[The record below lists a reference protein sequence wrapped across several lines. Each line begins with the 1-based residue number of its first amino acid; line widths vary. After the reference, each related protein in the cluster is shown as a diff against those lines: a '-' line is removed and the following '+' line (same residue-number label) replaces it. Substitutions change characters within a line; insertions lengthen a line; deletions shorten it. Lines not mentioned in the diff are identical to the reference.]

1 MIEDIIKDARVRMGK
16 SVVSLGQEFDRIR
29 TGRAHTGLLDHISAE
44 YYGSEVPL
52 SQIANISV
60 EDSRTLSVTPWEK
73 GMVSVVEKAIID
85 SDLGLNPVSAGSVI
99 RIPLPPLTEQRR
111 KELVKVVKHEAENCK
126 VAIRNIRR
134 DANHELKLL
143 LKEKDISEDEERHG
157 EGNVQK
163 QTDEHI
169 QQVESTL
176 ADKEKELMEF

>member
-1 MIEDIIKDARVRMGK
+1 MIEDIVNDAKVRMGK

-29 TGRAHTGLLDHISAE
+29 TGRAHTSLLDHITAE
-44 YYGSEVPL
+44 YYGSAVPL
-52 SQIANISV
+52 SQIANISI

-73 GMVSVVEKAIID
+73 NMVSVVEKAIID
-85 SDLGLNPVSAGSVI
+85 SDLGLNPTSAGAVI

-143 LKEKDISEDEERHG
+143 LKEKELSEDEERHG
-157 EGNVQK
+157 EGRIQK

-169 QQVESTL
+169 QQVESKL
-176 ADKEKELMEF
+176 AEKEKELMDF

>member
-29 TGRAHTGLLDHISAE
+29 TGRAHTSLLDHITAE
-44 YYGSEVPL
+44 YYGSSVPL
-52 SQIANISV
+52 SQIANINV

-73 GMVSVVEKAIID
+73 NMVSVVEKAIID
-85 SDLGLNPVSAGSVI
+85 SDLGLNPISAGSVI

-143 LKEKDISEDEERHG
+143 LKEKELSEDEERRG
-157 EGNVQK
+157 EGSVQK

-176 ADKEKELMEF
+176 ADKEKELMDF